1 LSQYTATANPC
12 QVARCERGNPHAVG
26 PGATTPGDNRLGSFP
41 RPRLGGQIRGGGA
54 PSAAR
59 FLARLWDFGNAPP
72 YHRFQL
78 VTPGVRWP
86 SWGIAGGDFRGLV
99 ETLEEIA
106 EAGPQAVYW
115 CPAAFLPVRARKVRG
130 FGAENAATLGPIVLD
145 LDTTPLADAL
155 RRLEAIGIEPHT
167 IVQTS
172 PGRHQLALMVRQT
185 RLGRGNRAAELDRR
199 RRLVRRLASIVGAD
213 PHAATAL
220 HRFRLPGLPRR
231 LADGSTFTPFIV
243 STSSHAPHATS
254 QLFQRLPAIKPPAPR
269 ACYRSRLARTDAVP
283 GGVRAIDAE
292 EKAKARASQ
301 GRRQDLGTSSSGDDE
316 VSNKSEVRG
325 KSNER
330 IAEALGIGSPTVA
343 RVRAID
349 AGGKGGQATPADMRT
364 SSTFTSADVR
374 VSASDRR
381 SRGSA
386 GRVAKALGIGSPT
399 VARVRAIDA
408 GEKGRQATRADMRTS
423 GTSTSE
429 DAKVGGRDKSATRVA
444 KTLGIGEATVGRV
457 LSTGALR
464 RLRFGC
470 VGDGHR
476 NAAVVALAYAC
487 ARDGLTESQALTLI
501 SEAVVRW
508 ENGEQYNPAALRA
521 SVRSC
526 YSHPRGLVAERLLAI
541 CDSDGQPIITPHE
554 ARLACLVMRHPRPL
568 RPASELHNLPAV
580 VRSVDVLRVL
590 AELQRATRDHQG
602 RRRRRGAPV
611 LIDARSL
618 AELSG
623 VPLGS
628 VQGAIIPAFRRA
640 GVYRV
645 TRRGRSSVGSFA
657 IEALD
662 HTQATPQAGAKA
674 YSARFIEWTDG
685 RGAAAVAAPWFA
697 ARFAALI
704 APIVGVLVV
713 AAALRSAGLL
723 SESAGPQA
731 VPVEGAR
738 NRPTSRGPPASGR
751 AARVGTTKD
760 GADGRGVC
768 PGRDA
773 RYPKGG

>member
-1 LSQYTATANPC
+1 MSQYTATANPC
-12 QVARCERGNPHAVG
+12 QVARCDRGNPHAVG

-59 FLARLWDFGNAPP
+59 FLARLWNFGNAPP

-145 LDTTPLADAL
+145 LDSTPLADAL

-243 STSSHAPHATS
+243 STSSHAPLTTGE
-254 QLFQRLPAIKPPAPR
+254 LFQRLPAIKPPAPR

-283 GGVRAIDAE
+283 GG
-292 EKAKARASQ
+292 
-301 GRRQDLGTSSSGDDE
+301 
-316 VSNKSEVRG
+316 
-325 KSNER
+325 
-330 IAEALGIGSPTVA
+330 
-343 RVRAID
+343 
-349 AGGKGGQATPADMRT
+349 
-364 SSTFTSADVR
+364 
-374 VSASDRR
+374 
-381 SRGSA
+381 
-386 GRVAKALGIGSPT
+386 
-399 VARVRAIDA
+399 VRAIDA

-464 RLRFGC
+464 RLRVGC

-501 SEAVVRW
+501 SAAVARW
-508 ENGEQYNPAALRA
+508 ENGDQYNPAALRA

-541 CDSDGQPIITPHE
+541 LDADGQPIITPHE

-568 RPASELHNLPAV
+568 RPANELRNLPAA
-580 VRSVDVLRVL
+580 VRSVAVLRVL

-674 YSARFIEWTDG
+674 YSGRFVEWAGG